1 MAHVENEVAKL
12 LQLFIPLFDDCLPP
26 QLIDLDPI
34 NHPQQYNATQKE
46 FYNHTR
52 VPDEYT
58 IQGIQLLKNNTTHRR
73 YVAERYAQLPV
84 LQQPAPQK
92 SDDNPIKRANPS
104 TATPLPPRKKAKISG
119 LRSTSESLPVG
130 TPLQTSTLFQDHIL
144 FHGTHKRNIPSIL
157 KNGLD
162 PRLSLRQRHGAGVY
176 FSDSIEK
183 CMRYVDPQTSMEQ
196 EYSIIMCAVLL
207 GNVFVEARES
217 QYRQLVKDTFF
228 PPEGFDSVVIEN
240 DYHEW
245 VVYEKAQILP
255 LCVIHL
261 KASNC
266 PSSYLR
272 LSTVAQGPASPG
284 NTVVKVP
291 VPAFVRSIPAV
302 ENTPPHQIPYP
313 VERMWYTPDA
323 AMASMLNILFEI
335 PIGTSKIMWTCVTG
349 FQLIWIVNVDAG
361 AVLRIM
367 DGVMEALLCMAENVC
382 TLEMIQ
388 AQACQSFI
396 DVRRVQ
402 QQTLDRNI
410 DAIPNNDLLMQKL
423 MDMDSEIGKRFQTV
437 IDWQASLYPA
447 VRDSKCKR
455 LGAQYER
462 AAAKLKRAEENLV
475 QILPSLSPWSLEQA
489 ISASKALRE
498 RHRLRAQEAIHKM
511 YCAQQEEALKSE
523 IKRQREWA
531 QSMVMKEIQE
541 INWECRLE
549 HAPMDFADHP
559 LIFTIIVQEIN
570 VDDLPIWP
578 QVYVDRTQ
586 FRLNIKGLVN
596 PNDKLL
602 NLYHANVPSILAKVS
617 SSHLKIFHDLH
628 RPLSWWD
635 MIPMLTTQF
644 PTASSMFWPVD
655 PRTRLFNRRFTKM
668 TDYLEWITQKDD
680 SSSDKKLSDSVDPW
694 TLSALYGLSSRS
706 GNVVFK
712 RQPRQ
717 SEMDATTSEM
727 FNDLVVNAQS
737 IGWASVHDDE
747 CPICKEAMGMN
758 NPVKTTVKLRS
769 CKHCFHE
776 RCIEEWFRCDYGQ
789 FKCPIC
795 NVPCQ
800 SSRSD
805 NGTGGRLRLGPMPDG
820 SMGYTFDAH
829 FSCYFVYFLIPSHT
843 IPDPADPEHKTI
855 TVPRT
860 TRNAIIP
867 FTARLGPLILI
878 RLICAFYYGH
888 IFRVGQ
894 SLTTGK
900 ENVVVWNGIHL
911 RTSFQ
916 GPYGFPAPNFERTC
930 WEELNQKCIALG
942 FETLILRT
950 RHGNR
955 NSSGT
960 IEEEGCEMEGIQTEP
975 IQSSEPGLEHISRH
989 SQDFEGISPA
999 IATQHLFAASQPM
1012 FFASH

>member
-1 MAHVENEVAKL
+1 MADVVDEATEF
-12 LQLFIPLFDDCLPP
+12 LQLFLPVLVDDLPP

-34 NHPQQYNATQKE
+34 NHPQQFNATRKE
-46 FYNHTR
+46 FYDHTR

-73 YVAERYAQLPV
+73 YVAEKYARLPAP
-84 LQQPAPQK
+84 QQPALQK
-92 SDDNPIKRANPS
+92 SNDKHNKRANPP
-104 TATPLPPRKKAKISG
+104 TAVPLLPRKKVKISD
-119 LRSTSESLPVG
+119 LLSTSESLPAFAS
-130 TPLQTSTLFQDHIL
+130 LQTSTLFQDHIL
-144 FHGTHKRNIPSIL
+144 FHGTQKRNIPSIL

-162 PRLSLRQRHGAGVY
+162 PRLGHRPHRGAGVY

-183 CMRYVDPQTSMEQ
+183 CMRYVDTQTSMEQ

-207 GNVFVEARES
+207 GNVFVEAREA
-217 QYRQLVKDTFF
+217 QYRQPNKETFF

-245 VVYEKAQILP
+245 VVYEKSQILP
-255 LCVIHL
+255 LCVIHF

-266 PSSYLR
+266 PRSYLR
-272 LSTVAQGPASPG
+272 LSTATQRLASPE
-284 NTVVKVP
+284 NTVVKVS
-291 VPAFVRSIPAV
+291 VPALVCSIPAG
-302 ENTPPHQIPYP
+302 ENAPPHRIPYP
-313 VERMWYTPDA
+313 VERTWYTPDA
-323 AMASMLNILFEI
+323 AMASMLNTLFEI
-335 PIGTSKIMWTCVTG
+335 PIGTSRVMWTYVTG
-349 FQLIWIVNVDAG
+349 SRLVWMVNTDAG
-361 AVLRIM
+361 VVLGIM
-367 DGVMEALLCMAENVC
+367 DGAIGALLCMAKNIG
-382 TLEMIQ
+382 TLEAIQ

-410 DAIPNNDLLMQKL
+410 DAIPNNSLLMQKL
-423 MDMDSEIGKRFQTV
+423 MDMDSEVGKRFQAV

-447 VRDSKCKR
+447 VRDSKCKK
-455 LGAQYER
+455 LGAQYGR
-462 AAAKLKRAEENLV
+462 AAAKLKRAEEDLV

-489 ISASKALRE
+489 INASKALRE

-523 IKRQREWA
+523 TKRQREWA
-531 QSMVMKEIQE
+531 QSMIMKEIQE
-541 INWECRLE
+541 INWEGGPPRRFIHRLG
-549 HAPMDFADHP
+549 HVPMDFADRP
-559 LIFTIIVQEIN
+559 LVFATIIQEIN
-570 VDDLPIWP
+570 VDDLQVWP
-578 QVYVDRTQ
+578 QVCVDRTQ
-586 FRLNIKGLVN
+586 PRLNIMGVAK
-596 PNDKLL
+596 PDDKLQ
-602 NLYHANVPSILAKVS
+602 NPYHASVTSILARVS
-617 SSHLKIFHDLH
+617 GPHLRGFHDPCH
-628 RPLSWWD
+628 PLSWWD
-635 MIPMLTTQF
+635 MIPMITTQL
-644 PTASSMFWPVD
+644 PTASSKFWPVD

-668 TDYLEWITQKDD
+668 TDYLEWIVQKDGPI
-680 SSSDKKLSDSVDPW
+680 SGKKLSDSVDPW
-694 TLSALYGLSSRS
+694 TLSALCGLSSRS

-712 RQPRQ
+712 RQLRK

-727 FNDLVVNAQS
+727 FSDLVVNAQS

-747 CPICKEAMGMN
+747 CPICKEAMSMN
-758 NPVKTTVKLRS
+758 NPVSTTVKIRS

-805 NGTGGRLRLGPMPDG
+805 NGTGSRLRLGPMPDG

-829 FSCYFVYFLIPSHT
+829 FSCYFVLFSIPPHT

-860 TRNAIIP
+860 TRSAIIP
-867 FTARLGPLILI
+867 FTARLGPLIMI

-894 SLTTGK
+894 SLTTGND
-900 ENVVVWNGIHL
+900 NVVVWNGIHM

-916 GPYGFPAPNFERTC
+916 GSYGFPAPDFERTC

-942 FETLILRT
+942 FETLILRAS
-950 RHGNR
+950 HSNK
-955 NSSGT
+955 NNIDT
-960 IEEEGCEMEGIQTEP
+960 IEEEEGCEMEGIQTGP
-975 IQSSEPGLEHISRH
+975 IQSSEPGP
-989 SQDFEGISPA
+989 GISPA
-999 IATQHLFAASQPM
+999 IATQRLFAASQPM